1 MCIGRMPITCNI
13 QCNRGQHLR
22 DTFTGQQHRFY
33 LAARAEP
40 AAVPHAR
47 RRVRHTLATWRLDH
61 LADDTELVVSELL
74 TNAVR
79 AAAHEA
85 APVALYL
92 ALDLDRLFV
101 LVWDCCPA
109 PPVLRSPAGAEAE
122 SGRGLGIVQA
132 ISDRWGT
139 CTPAEGGKV
148 VWAQL
153 SVTRREAP

>member
-1 MCIGRMPITCNI
+1 
-13 QCNRGQHLR
+13 LR

-40 AAVPHAR
+40 AAVPLAR

-61 LADDTELVVSELL
+61 LAADTELVVSELL

-101 LVWDCCPA
+101 LVWDCCPE
-109 PPVLRSPAGAEAE
+109 PLVRCGQAGAEAE
-122 SGRGLGIVQA
+122 GGRGLEIVQA

-153 SVTRREAP
+153 SATGSDAK